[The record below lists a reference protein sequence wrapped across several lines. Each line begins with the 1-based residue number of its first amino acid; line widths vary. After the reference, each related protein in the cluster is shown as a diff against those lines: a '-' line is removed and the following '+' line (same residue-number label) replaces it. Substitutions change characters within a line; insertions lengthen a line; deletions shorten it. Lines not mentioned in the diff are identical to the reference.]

1 MPSKQYPNFDDFLIS
16 ELWQAYI
23 DARKGKRK
31 TVDEHRFE
39 LNDLENIFLLRD
51 SILRRHYQPSRG
63 VTFIV
68 HDPVIREIVAA
79 PFRDRLVHHFLYNI
93 CAEWWDRRFI
103 TDSYSCRVG
112 KGVLFGQKRLAKHI
126 RQATLNYSRPAF
138 AASLDLRSYFLSL
151 SHDKLYARAIW
162 GLDRQFKLDTP
173 LDKLPP
179 NYLVR
184 ENIRCDPNHRAKLY
198 QTCKFLWHQ
207 IIYDDPMRDITV
219 RGKPHEWAA
228 LPAHKSLFN
237 RQPGHGIVIG
247 NLTSQLLSNIFLDQ
261 FDRFV
266 TMDLGYKHY
275 GRYVDDFYI
284 IVPME
289 QKERLLRDIA
299 AIEAYLRDN
308 LDLTLHPDKRRYQNV
323 NIGVPFVGA
332 VVYPGFIVPSQRAKR
347 KAYQAAY
354 NLETTACGLVD
365 GIVAR
370 EGTLVHI
377 NSRKFFK
384 QLFDS
389 FGWEYDWQPAK
400 SPRKPK

>member
-1 MPSKQYPNFDDFLIS
+1 
-16 ELWQAYI
+16 
-23 DARKGKRK
+23 
-31 TVDEHRFE
+31 
-39 LNDLENIFLLRD
+39 
-51 SILRRHYQPSRG
+51 
-63 VTFIV
+63 
-68 HDPVIREIVAA
+68 
-79 PFRDRLVHHFLYNI
+79 
-93 CAEWWDRRFI
+93 
-103 TDSYSCRVG
+103 
-112 KGVLFGQKRLAKHI
+112 
-126 RQATLNYSRPAF
+126 
-138 AASLDLRSYFLSL
+138 
-151 SHDKLYARAIW
+151 
-162 GLDRQFKLDTP
+162 
-173 LDKLPP
+173 
-179 NYLVR
+179 
-184 ENIRCDPNHRAKLY
+184 
-198 QTCKFLWHQ
+198 
-207 IIYDDPMRDITV
+207 
-219 RGKPHEWAA
+219 
-228 LPAHKSLFN
+228 
-237 RQPGHGIVIG
+237 
-247 NLTSQLLSNIFLDQ
+247 
-261 FDRFV
+261 
-266 TMDLGYKHY
+266 MDLGYKHY

-323 NIGVPFVGA
+323 NKGVPFVGA